1 MFLDGQPFSFGWT
14 SRMYRWHKAL
24 RQSIFLI
31 VGIYAS
37 DPSLR
42 CGIPGVTQRV
52 IPGVTQRVIP
62 GVTQG
67 VIAATPCVIAAH

>member
-1 MFLDGQPFSFGWT
+1 MGMFLDGQPFSFGWT

-52 IPGVTQRVIP
+52 IPGVTQCVIP
-62 GVTQG
+62 
-67 VIAATPCVIAAH
+67 A